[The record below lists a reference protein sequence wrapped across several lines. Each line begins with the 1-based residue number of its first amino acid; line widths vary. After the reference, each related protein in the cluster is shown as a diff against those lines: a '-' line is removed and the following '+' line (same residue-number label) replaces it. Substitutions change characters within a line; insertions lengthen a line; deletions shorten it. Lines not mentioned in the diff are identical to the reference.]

1 MGPHVSKAKNQAHNV
16 HGLRGHQ
23 YSYSSSNVHP
33 PVSLVDPDRRN
44 SLLSTHGDQGGSIT
58 THLLALLVDT
68 SDVGAAGD
76 VPHGDVLFH
85 AAGQA
90 ATLLG

>member
-1 MGPHVSKAKNQAHNV
+1 MYTGSEAINIRTDLLQTSHSPF
-16 HGLRGHQ
+16 
-23 YSYSSSNVHP
+23 
-33 PVSLVDPDRRN
+33 SLVESDRRN
-44 SLLSTHGDQGGSIT
+44 SLLSTHGGQGGGIT

-68 SDVGAAGD
+68 GDVGAAGD